1 MRMLPPPDVP
11 GAKGSTATE
20 DLLRGLWKE
29 NPTLVL
35 LLGMCPTMAITNN
48 VSNSV
53 AMGVVTGFVM
63 ILSAIVVSAIRKVV
77 SHEVRVATYI
87 LIIATFVQLADIL
100 SEAFIPH
107 AHKAL
112 GAFIPLIVG
121 NCLVLGRQEAF
132 SSRNTVWRSTLDSI
146 GMSTGFTLGLSL
158 VGTVREILGSGTWF
172 GIRVMPANFEP
183 WVIMNLPPGGFFG
196 FGMVLLAL
204 AAWNQRRARR
214 SRKPA
219 VIHPAPAPH
228 CAPEAAV
235 AMGSAR

>member
-1 MRMLPPPDVP
+1 MRMKPPPDVP

-20 DLLRGLWKE
+20 DLLRGIWKE

-35 LLGMCPTMAITNN
+35 LLGMCPTMAITNS

-53 AMGVVTGFVM
+53 AMGVTTAFVM
-63 ILSAIVVSAIRKVV
+63 ILSAIVVSTIRKLV

-100 SEAFIPH
+100 TEAYIPD

-132 SSRNTVWRSTLDSI
+132 SSRNTVWRSFLDSV
-146 GMSTGFTLGLSL
+146 GMSFGFTLGLSL

-172 GIRVMPANFEP
+172 GMRVMPANFEP
-183 WVIMNLPPGGFFG
+183 WVIMNLPPGGFIG
-196 FGMVLLAL
+196 FGLVLLAL
-204 AAWNQRRARR
+204 AAWRQRTT
-214 SRKPA
+214 KPA
-219 VIHPAPAPH
+219 ARSVPVRAPAAH
-228 CAPEAAV
+228 CAPPVAAMEAA
-235 AMGSAR
+235 R